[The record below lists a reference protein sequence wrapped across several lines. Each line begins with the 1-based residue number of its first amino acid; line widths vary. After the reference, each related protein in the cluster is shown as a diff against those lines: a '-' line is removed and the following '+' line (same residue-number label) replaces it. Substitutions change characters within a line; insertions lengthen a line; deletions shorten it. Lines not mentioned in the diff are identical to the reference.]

1 MLKKPISLLIA
12 CAMLLSLGACN
23 AKSGNSNDN
32 NSSSEEFVADGK
44 ANPDYFY
51 IGDDGEIMSLS
62 DKGKEQKSLVIPAGY
77 SMRFAMFRG
86 AYKQVAFESD
96 DDIDISS
103 AFMGSDTLEAIKL
116 PANIK
121 ILQSSAFSKCT
132 SLKSISFPSGIT
144 EIPSRCCGD
153 DSSLESVTFEGNVTA
168 IGDQAFES
176 CTSLKN
182 LELPDSIVTIGVRAF
197 YSCDSLDTVTLP
209 KGLKNIGI
217 SAFGT
222 TGDGI
227 STFIVPAE
235 MELESWDNT
244 AFVQLGI
251 TYTVKVSKGSWAD
264 THFDEVFGGQVN
276 KEYV

>member
-44 ANPDYFY
+44 ANLDYFS
-51 IGDDGEIMSLS
+51 IADDGQIMSLS

-77 SMRFAMFRG
+77 SMTFAVIRG
-86 AYKQVAFESD
+86 AYKQVGFESD
-96 DDIDISS
+96 DDIDICS
-103 AFMGSDTLEAIKL
+103 AFMGSDTLELIKL

-121 ILQSSAFSKCT
+121 TLQASAFSKCT
-132 SLKSISFPSGIT
+132 SLKSISFPSGII
-144 EIPSRCCGD
+144 EIPSSCCGN
-153 DSSLESVTFEGNVTA
+153 DSSLESVTFEGNVTT

-182 LELPDSIVTIGVRAF
+182 LELPDSIVTIGVRSF

-209 KGLKNIGI
+209 KSLKNIGV

-264 THFDEVFGGQVN
+264 THFDEVFCGQVN